1 MTAPDNSG
9 PAAGA
14 PGQSTSAA
22 EYWHMRC
29 ELLIDVMGL
38 LAYDCEPAEGRIVW
52 HGPSDRLLG
61 YEASEMADGEEQW
74 ASRVHPDDLED
85 TRRLRQHAWQER
97 TRYDLEYRFLHQDG
111 SYRWLRD
118 RGIYLA
124 REEGQDG
131 ELTGLIED
139 VTQRRELEQELARQT
154 RTDAITGALTRRH
167 FLAEAEQELARA
179 LRYSHP
185 LSILMVDIDH
195 FGEVN
200 NTHGHDAG
208 DRTLQHLVELFWE
221 NLRHVDHVGR
231 MGGEEF
237 AVLLPET
244 GRARALEIAERLR
257 SAVERSVVQLASGVL
272 LRVTV
277 SVGVASYK
285 GDGDL
290 YSLMRRG
297 DFALY
302 EAKRSGRNRVCDG

>member
-9 PAAGA
+9 PAGDAVD
-14 PGQSTSAA
+14 QSVNSP
-22 EYWHMRC
+22 EHWRKRY
-29 ELLIDVMGL
+29 ELLTDVMGL
-38 LAYDCEPAEGRIVW
+38 LAYDCDLDTGLILW
-52 HGPSDRLLG
+52 HSADKTFLG
-61 YEASEMADGEEQW
+61 YGAGELNGGEAEW
-74 ASRVHPDDLED
+74 AGRVHPDDLED
-85 TRRLRQHAWQER
+85 AQRLRQDAWREQ

-111 SYRWLRD
+111 SYRWLHD
-118 RGIYLA
+118 RGAFLA
-124 REEGQDG
+124 GESGQDG
-131 ELTGLIED
+131 VLAGLIED
-139 VTQRRELEQELARQT
+139 VTERRELEQELARQT
-154 RTDAITGALTRRH
+154 RTDAATGALTRRH
-167 FLAEAEQELARA
+167 FLAEAEQELARG

-185 LSILMVDIDH
+185 LSILMLDIDH

-200 NTHGHDAG
+200 NTHGRDAG
-208 DRTLQHLVELFWE
+208 ERTLQNLVELCWE

-272 LRVTV
+272 LRVTI